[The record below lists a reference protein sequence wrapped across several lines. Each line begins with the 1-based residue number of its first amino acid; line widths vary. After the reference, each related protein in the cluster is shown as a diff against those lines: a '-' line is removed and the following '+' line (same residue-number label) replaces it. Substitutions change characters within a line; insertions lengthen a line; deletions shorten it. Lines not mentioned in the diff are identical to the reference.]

1 MRNQKG
7 ITLVALVITII
18 VLLILAG
25 VSISLVV
32 GQNGVLT
39 QASNAVDTNEK
50 ATVKQDVEM
59 GIASCTANYW
69 SAFSSNTSVS
79 YKDYVTVDTI
89 KTSCTS
95 AKTGYAGAITGIA
108 LDATKSYVKYE
119 TKKGNTYYLQLTYND
134 TTKPTSAT
142 VGEPTTTA
150 PTGISF

>member
-69 SAFSSNTSVS
+69 NAFSSNTNVS
-79 YKDYVTVDTI
+79 YKDYVTVDAI

-95 AKTGYAGAITGIA
+95 AKTSEAGAITGIA
-108 LDATKSYVKYE
+108 LDTAKSYVKYE
-119 TKKGNTYYLQLTYND
+119 TKKGNTYYLQLT
-134 TTKPTSAT
+134 
-142 VGEPTTTA
+142 
-150 PTGISF
+150 

>member
-1 MRNQKG
+1 MKSQKG

-25 VSISLVV
+25 VSISLVL
-32 GQNGVLT
+32 GNNGVLT

-69 SAFSSNTSVS
+69 AAYSSNTAVD
-79 YKDYVTVDTI
+79 YKDYVTVDAI
-89 KTSCTS
+89 EGSCTS
-95 AKTGYAGAITGIA
+95 AKKTGSDITGIS
-108 LDATKSYVKYE
+108 LDAAKTYVKYE
-119 TKKGNTYYLQLTYND
+119 TTKGSVYYLQLTYND
-134 TTKPTSAT
+134 ATNPTSAT

-150 PTGISF
+150 PSGVTF